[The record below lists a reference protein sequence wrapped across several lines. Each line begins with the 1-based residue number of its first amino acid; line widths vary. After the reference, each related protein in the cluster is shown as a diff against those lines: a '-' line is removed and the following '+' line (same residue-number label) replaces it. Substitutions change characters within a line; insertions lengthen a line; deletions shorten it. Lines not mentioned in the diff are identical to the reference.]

1 MIECQMTPFSL
12 SENLAAGTGPSY
24 GISAAVKSW
33 TDEVGEYIHR
43 RNVLIR
49 LTCFLRRVQPE

>member
-1 MIECQMTPFSL
+1 MTPFSL